1 MSNDQPTFE
10 RSRGVSLCLC
20 VLQDAIGG
28 LKDIY
33 IHDIIHVT
41 EPKDASGKP
50 FFLFFRCPVC
60 NRFRGLLS
68 YHISLSRPLRF
79 GVPLYGSRML
89 RPGCFAAS
97 SVTASG
103 V

>member
-60 NRFRGLLS
+60 NRAEHF
-68 YHISLSRPLRF
+68 F
-79 GVPLYGSRML
+79 
-89 RPGCFAAS
+89 
-97 SVTASG
+97 
-103 V
+103 

>member
-10 RSRGVSLCLC
+10 RSRGVSICLC
-20 VLQDAIGG
+20 ALQDAIGG

-50 FFLFFRCPVC
+50 FFLFF
-60 NRFRGLLS
+60 
-68 YHISLSRPLRF
+68 SLS
-79 GVPLYGSRML
+79 GVQQIQGTTVISYKS
-89 RPGCFAAS
+89 
-97 SVTASG
+97 
-103 V
+103 